1 MAMTGE
7 DGVLDLLHDHDE
19 NGAMEQDVVDGMDD
33 EVDANDNEITEEDSW
48 KVISAY
54 FAERGLCRQQL
65 DSFDCCLGA
74 YLMTCSLQSRESMW
88 NQILSFSTRNQLSRR
103 HGVALSDVD

>member
-1 MAMTGE
+1 VRT
-7 DGVLDLLHDHDE
+7 DLLHDHDE
-19 NGAMEQDVVDGMDD
+19 NDAMEQDMADGMDD
-33 EVDANDNEITEEDSW
+33 EADANDNEITEEDSW

-74 YLMTCSLQSRESMW
+74 YLTTCSLQNRESMG
-88 NQILSFSTRNQLSRR
+88 NQISSFSRRNQLSRM
-103 HGVALSDVD
+103 HGVAISDVD